1 MALIRALTEDAGIRI
16 SALHAVSA
24 SLFEQCNRQ
33 FWAGFERSIL
43 IVELASVRVDFVS
56 ESQLPRFGTI
66 AIVVSCGP
74 IIADLNERLFMSKKE
89 SDQGNLRLAPTI
101 VSGAARGRRAS

>member
-1 MALIRALTEDAGIRI
+1 MALVRALTEDAGVRI

-56 ESQLPRFGTI
+56 ESQSPRFGAI

-74 IIADLNERLFMSKKE
+74 IIAELRERLSLGKEE

-101 VSGAARGRRAS
+101 VAGIARGGRVS